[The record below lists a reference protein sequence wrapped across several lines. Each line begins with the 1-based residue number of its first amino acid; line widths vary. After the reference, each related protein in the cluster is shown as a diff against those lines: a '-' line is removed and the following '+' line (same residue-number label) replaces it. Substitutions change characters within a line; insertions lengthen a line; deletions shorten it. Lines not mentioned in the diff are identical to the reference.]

1 MAAILEPDVLVTSY
15 DVITS
20 CCRPQRRQFVRII
33 CPPSFFVIALIFSEL
48 RGGGRI
54 SSPTPP
60 SPVPEDQKNRSPPGQ
75 GKINVWAL
83 SDVSEKKGK
92 HADLLDL
99 LIECKKNLH
108 AFIDLFDRAYN

>member
-1 MAAILEPDVLVTSY
+1 MTSSHHVADLKGDNLYVSSALQVFCHSFNILGVKRWGPNQLT
-15 DVITS
+15 
-20 CCRPQRRQFVRII
+20 P
-33 CPPSFFVIALIFSEL
+33 
-48 RGGGRI
+48 
-54 SSPTPP
+54 PP

-99 LIECKKNLH
+99 LIECKKKPTRIH
-108 AFIDLFDRAYN
+108 

>member
-1 MAAILEPDVLVTSY
+1 MGAESAHPH
-15 DVITS
+15 
-20 CCRPQRRQFVRII
+20 PH
-33 CPPSFFVIALIFSEL
+33 PPPRSQK
-48 RGGGRI
+48 
-54 SSPTPP
+54 TK
-60 SPVPEDQKNRSPPGQ
+60 KNRSPPGQ

-108 AFIDLFDRAYN
+108 VFIDLFDRAYN